1 MSRSTKE
8 RAVDL
13 LVEEGLSLNR
23 SLDVVLLPKSSY
35 YYQPKAIDE
44 ETMNEIRRLAFRWKR
59 EGYRRIYRRL
69 RRSGRT
75 INHKKVYRLYC

>member
-23 SLDVVLLPKSSY
+23 SLDVVLLPKSRLEALLSAESY
-35 YYQPKAIDE
+35 
-44 ETMNEIRRLAFRWKR
+44 
-59 EGYRRIYRRL
+59 
-69 RRSGRT
+69 
-75 INHKKVYRLYC
+75 

>member
-1 MSRSTKE
+1 MFWEKSFEHASSKE

-59 EGYRRIYRRL
+59 KAIDEFTEG
-69 RRSGRT
+69 
-75 INHKKVYRLYC
+75 